1 MAASVLLSADQTRE
15 PWSCVVTYWAKS
27 RWIALMASGFRF
39 TTFLTVSQT
48 SEFMSEILE
57 HVLGWGRVADVEGSP

>member
-1 MAASVLLSADQTRE
+1 MAASVLSADQTRE

-27 RWIALMASGFRF
+27 RWIAFMASGFRF
-39 TTFLTVSQT
+39 TTFLTVCQT

-57 HVLGWGRVADVEGSP
+57 HVLGWDRVADVEGSP